1 MDHEEGEY
9 SPGLISSPRVG
20 HTTSS
25 LRSLT
30 PLLVPSPSP
39 PPPKMR
45 GVSQGLFHVRLC
57 GVNVLAH
64 VRVRVR
70 MHVCVMCLSAR
81 C

>member
-1 MDHEEGEY
+1 
-9 SPGLISSPRVG
+9 
-20 HTTSS
+20 
-25 LRSLT
+25 
-30 PLLVPSPSP
+30 
-39 PPPKMR
+39 MR

-81 C
+81 CGSGYVCADVHVHGHVGIVCACA